1 MINCPSVQF
10 SSIDASC
17 RRGSKASL
25 ARRGVMIIEKGQAT
39 MAASD
44 SMASLAMIESPE
56 GTTRK
61 GTMSEAIRG
70 KLVRGSTC
78 LMCSAR

>member
-1 MINCPSVQF
+1 
-10 SSIDASC
+10 
-17 RRGSKASL
+17 
-25 ARRGVMIIEKGQAT
+25 MIIEKGQAT

-61 GTMSEAIRG
+61 RTMSEAIRG